1 MKFTKQQCED
11 KHAYYRKVVSK
22 ARFNKKSMW
31 IKSRADGVAGKQGKY
46 RRYTGYICIE
56 EIMMEIRGEGSTCDS
71 PREIMGVGNCVEL
84 VVHQLYIKL

>member
-1 MKFTKQQCED
+1 MKFTKQRCED

-56 EIMMEIRGEGSTCDS
+56 EIIMMEIRGEGSTCDS
-71 PREIMGVGNCVEL
+71 RREIKGVANRVEL
-84 VVHQLYIKL
+84 VVHQL